1 MGDVA
6 SLAVGLHLNAANF
19 KSQLMSAYGSA
30 ESQSRQ
36 FNRNARADAKKTE
49 DAYKR
54 VSASVSGLAG
64 RLAGWQVL
72 PGRGYRWAP
81 LSAPRGS
88 TASRCRIC
96 RLSPVPPVRR

>member
-36 FNRNARADAKKTE
+36 FNRNAQADAKKTE

-54 VSASVSGLAG
+54 VSASVA
-64 RLAGWQVL
+64 AEK
-72 PGRGYRWAP
+72 RWDLIHYP
-81 LSAPRGS
+81 EHGEPV
-88 TASRCRIC
+88 ASYQ
-96 RLSPVPPVRR
+96 PKV